1 MPSSGFGLPSHK
13 MTGMAENDDSKEIEA
28 LRTEIERLRVLVG
41 PNEDSY
47 VKLQLDLLGA
57 RDAAIAAEAEVGVAR
72 GHSQL
77 LMTELA
83 RSQRDFVWFREQ
95 VITRAKALHHR
106 RLGVSRVIGRRS
118 SR

>member
-1 MPSSGFGLPSHK
+1 
-13 MTGMAENDDSKEIEA
+13 MAENDVSEEIDA
-28 LRTEIERLRVLVG
+28 LRAEIERLRALVG

-47 VKLQLDLLGA
+47 AKLQLDVLGA

-72 GHSQL
+72 GYSQL

-83 RSQRDFVWFREQ
+83 RSQRDFLWFREQ
-95 VITRAKALHHR
+95 VITRAKALRGR
-106 RLGVSRVIGRRS
+106 RPGVDRVISRLS